1 MSVISGILILS
12 LDRGTECYHHSE
24 WIKQVFTAFALFST
38 LSIIWKIVQ
47 IGEFNFQRKINGGAC
62 KLKR

>member
-47 IGEFNFQRKINGGAC
+47 IGEFNF
-62 KLKR
+62 